1 MFEGESNNL
10 LHGEELVAADAKEVE
25 QQKGQKGAARR
36 FLGQN
41 WILFSVFGLLAATG
55 WQISDIRIGL
65 GIGWIFTLVSIILG
79 YLAWKFELRKNR
91 VFSIEIVFFIV
102 CLAPWCATFPW
113 ESSAVYSTEEV
124 NVFVFERNGTSGG
137 GIGRITTVNATV
149 SAGGPSDNEWT
160 IQNNL
165 NFIVFPP
172 IAVFALASC
181 LLIYPF
187 TMQHIRESVPQ
198 HHWNQPELRRAALW
212 TTCYWVTAA
221 VISTVFYL
229 IPYMA
234 GSQNRTS
241 GRYGNYARGNDGSMA
256 VIFRIVVPM
265 CLCSWSAIATRFWW
279 WRPIGSGTPPHW
291 VMDDKALGMIDS
303 AAGAIVAARA
313 GSGLDPAAQQGLA
326 QGFNPDGTPI
336 REYLVN
342 TEIFGPNYQ
351 LLLIFGLIYATAWQ
365 TRNMLMGCGVAAFF
379 YLGSMFYGCMAWRAG
394 LRKVAMY
401 WQEAV
406 MAAIFL
412 ILWAISYP
420 APTSATKENQPGGY
434 ANNPNAI
441 VIQNYFPFIVNAI
454 LSALSLVRYLTNA

>member
-1 MFEGESNNL
+1 MFEGENNNL
-10 LHGEELVAADAKEVE
+10 LHGEELVAANAKELE
-25 QQKGQKGAARR
+25 LQKGQEGAARR
-36 FLGQN
+36 YLGQN
-41 WILFSVFGLLAATG
+41 WILFSVFGLLASTG
-55 WQISDIRIGL
+55 WQISDVRIGL
-65 GIGWIFTLVSIILG
+65 GIGWIFTLISIALG
-79 YLAWKFELRKNR
+79 YLAWRFELRKAR
-91 VFSIEIVFFIV
+91 LYSIEVIFFIV

-113 ESSAVYSTEEV
+113 YPSTVYFTGETQVFTSS
-124 NVFVFERNGTSGG
+124 G
-137 GIGRITTVNATV
+137 GIGQLTTVNETV
-149 SAGGPSDNEWT
+149 SSGGPSSNEWT

-165 NFIVFPP
+165 NFILFPP

-198 HHWNQPELRRAALW
+198 HHWGQPELRRAALW

-221 VISTVFYL
+221 LLSTVLYL
-229 IPYMA
+229 VPYMV
-234 GSQNRTS
+234 GTEDNTS
-241 GRYGNYARGNDGSMA
+241 GRYGNYARGHDGAMA
-256 VIFRIVVPM
+256 VLFRIVVPM
-265 CLCSWSAIATRFWW
+265 SLVAWSAIATRFWW
-279 WRPIGSGTPPHW
+279 WRPIGSGIPPHW

-303 AAGAIVAARA
+303 DAGAIVAARA
-313 GSGLDPAAQQGLA
+313 GSGIDPAAQQGLA

-342 TEIFGPNYQ
+342 TEIYGPNYQ
-351 LLLIFGLIYATAWQ
+351 LILIFGLIYATAWQ

-406 MAAIFL
+406 MATIFL
-412 ILWAISYP
+412 ILWGICYP
-420 APTSATKENQPGGY
+420 APPSATKENQPGGY

-454 LSALSLVRYLTNA
+454 LAALALVRSIIK